1 MRHRTR
7 IISALAL
14 GLSALAAA
22 AQEPEPGQLLVANPA
37 DNSADFAET
46 VLLIVHHAEDG
57 SLAVALNRPTWVS
70 PEEAFPEVPDL
81 ARYSDELYF
90 GGPMAPNQ
98 LLVVFESDSAIV
110 ANSRPLIDGVFITV
124 DLEIF
129 DSLAPAAEG
138 SPRVRLFA
146 GHSAWNPGQLEA
158 EINAGRWRV
167 LPAQASQVF
176 DTNPEDLWQRLPI
189 GLSGVTASLR

>member
-1 MRHRTR
+1 V
-7 IISALAL
+7 LAL
-14 GLSALAAA
+14 GLSALAAT
-22 AQEPEPGQLLVANPA
+22 AQDLEPGQLLVANPA
-37 DNSADFAET
+37 VGSADFSET

-57 SLAVALNRPTWVS
+57 SLAVALNRPTWIA

-81 ARYSDELYF
+81 GLYSDELYF

-98 LLVVFESDSAIV
+98 LLIVFESNASVV

-124 DLEIF
+124 DLEILE
-129 DSLAPAAEG
+129 SLMPAAEG
-138 SPRVRLFA
+138 TPRVRLFA
-146 GHSAWNPGQLEA
+146 GHAAWNPGQLEA

-176 DTNPEDLWQRLPI
+176 DTSPEDLWQRLPL
-189 GLSGVTASLR
+189 GLGGVTALLR